1 MQARMSIY
9 AGDGKL
15 DWTPIPAQLFPYFLH
30 IFALR
35 TVTGED
41 ATSMKSH
48 KDVFR
53 IVYFICLIFGFL
65 AIPAIA
71 VAEGPDVEV
80 RYFAR
85 GKKVIP
91 FTYDLGNWRVTDIK
105 LPDLVVTNRQKR
117 KIEIEGIDVIGR
129 AAGSE
134 AVRYKIRAGEMA
146 DLISQKA
153 KAINAN
159 PPPFLIRTEHGDVVM
174 PDGTLSEGPVV
185 APGASVMLPLAS
197 ILYVHHVGHQRIDGL
212 QVDLSVR
219 SGGKKKLHS
228 IPVALTF
235 YEVKGKYIFPMKGDV
250 HLANL
255 AANILHHRKA
265 SSQEFAFD
273 AVGAAVRGAE
283 SFTDPSTPNPKKLS
297 DFAIWGR
304 DVLAIGDGTVVDVAD
319 RFPEERMSDP
329 AKVNTPGYTMS
340 LIMELVERIGPG
352 NSLAGNYITIDHGN
366 GEFSMYCHLKE
377 GSIRVK
383 AGQKVAKG
391 EVIGQVGNTGN
402 SSEPHLHFQ
411 IMDSRDFFT
420 ANGLP
425 VMFENIP
432 QEDFVATYKIKTNA
446 VGFSDN
452 LYSTVR

>member
-1 MQARMSIY
+1 MMKSRNVYRVKYFACLII
-9 AGDGKL
+9 GL
-15 DWTPIPAQLFPYFLH
+15 LVIPA
-30 IFALR
+30 FA
-35 TVTGED
+35 
-41 ATSMKSH
+41 A
-48 KDVFR
+48 
-53 IVYFICLIFGFL
+53 
-65 AIPAIA
+65 
-71 VAEGPDVEV
+71 AEGTDVEI

-91 FTYDLGNWRVTDIK
+91 FTYDLGSWRVTDIK

-117 KIEIEGIDVIGR
+117 KIEIESIDVIGR

-146 DLISQKA
+146 ELISQKA

-159 PPPFLIRTEHGDVVM
+159 PPLFFVRTEHGDVVM
-174 PDGTLSEGPVV
+174 PDGPVSEGPVV
-185 APGASVMLPLAS
+185 VPGASVMLPLAS
-197 ILYVHHVGHQRIDGL
+197 VLYVHHVGHQRIDGL
-212 QVDLSVR
+212 QLDISVR

-228 IPVALTF
+228 VPVALTF
-235 YEVKGKYIFPMKGDV
+235 YEVKGKYIFPLKGDV
-250 HLANL
+250 HLGNL
-255 AANILHHRKA
+255 AANILHHRNA

-273 AVGAAVRGAE
+273 AVGAAVGGAE
-283 SFTDPSTPNPKKLS
+283 SFTDSSTPNPRKLS

-304 DVLAIGDGTVVDVAD
+304 DVLAIGEGTVVDVAD
-319 RFPEERMSDP
+319 RFPEERMSDL
-329 AKVNTPGYTMS
+329 AKVITPGYTMS
-340 LIMELVERIGPG
+340 LIMELVDKIGPG

-377 GSIRVK
+377 GTIRVK

-391 EVIGQVGNTGN
+391 EVIAQVGNTGN

-411 IMDSRDFFT
+411 LMDSRDFFR

-432 QEDFVATYKIKTNA
+432 SEDVIATYRIKTN
-446 VGFSDN
+446 VLGFSDN